1 VSRYRLDVWC
11 AMHVCGKEEVLE
23 AVNGNLVRGGNTS
36 SDGRTKR
43 EGANRKNTFIVD
55 TRGTKNNSIIC
66 FFWVGSQV
74 GLPRL
79 SGAERT

>member
-1 VSRYRLDVWC
+1 MRTISRHHGIFDVTRLHHEHYATERVSRYRLDVWC

-43 EGANRKNTFIVD
+43 
-55 TRGTKNNSIIC
+55 RG
-66 FFWVGSQV
+66 Q
-74 GLPRL
+74 
-79 SGAERT
+79 